1 MRPASIVFHRNRSP
15 RQPLPLGQWAEPG
28 QTLAAQWAALE
39 AEHRLLNPEESAV
52 DKLPRPVRV
61 LLIAIGAVA
70 SWGLLCAIAAVLP

>member
-1 MRPASIVFHRNRSP
+1 MSRSRPV
-15 RQPLPLGQWAEPG
+15 LELGQWAEPG

-52 DKLPRPVRV
+52 DKLPSPVRV

-70 SWGLLCAIAAVLP
+70 SWGLLCAIWTALP